1 VLRKRRDGLQIT
13 AGASALTGRDGGAV
27 AVPHG
32 EAVERGLL
40 ATSAARLRQRAGGRG
55 DDLRPGRHVRL
66 LAPTPPDQR
75 PSQQPGT
82 VAAAGACA
90 IPRVLGHNRTATW
103 AGSSHTKPR
112 DWNAVL
118 APLAAPS

>member
-32 EAVERGLL
+32 EAVERDLL
-40 ATSAARLRQRAGGRG
+40 GWLQAL
-55 DDLRPGRHVRL
+55 PGFDNEQVVE
-66 LAPTPPDQR
+66 AMTCAED
-75 PSQQPGT
+75 
-82 VAAAGACA
+82 A

-112 DWNAVL
+112 D
-118 APLAAPS
+118 